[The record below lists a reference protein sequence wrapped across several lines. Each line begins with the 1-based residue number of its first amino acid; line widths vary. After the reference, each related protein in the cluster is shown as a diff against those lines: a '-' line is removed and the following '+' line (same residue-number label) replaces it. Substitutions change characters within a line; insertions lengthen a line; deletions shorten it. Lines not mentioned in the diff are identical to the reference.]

1 MKEVTR
7 IWWIMKDFQ
16 AGLEWAE
23 CLWARA
29 ILPIG
34 LAHFEDDAP
43 ILPKTRQTSN
53 YQDIEGETSTDGS
66 GGPGTYPR

>member
-7 IWWIMKDFQ
+7 IWWIMKDF
-16 AGLEWAE
+16 AGGLEWAE

-34 LAHFEDDAP
+34 LAHFDDDEPIVNDSISSMILGMDGQNGQLTANSRA
-43 ILPKTRQTSN
+43 ILP
-53 YQDIEGETSTDGS
+53 
-66 GGPGTYPR
+66 